1 MNNQYPMMSEYQY
14 PIIIGGGSG
23 GQDFKK
29 VTTTTQKSTKPIVVT
44 REDLVT
50 ALAGASDEY
59 KKALEESNTLM
70 GALGKSVSDEQV
82 AKILAAPTNKGRLE
96 SKMGWGQ
103 ALSGAL
109 MSGLNTYG
117 KLNQIKENKAAKEY
131 EDALKMATM
140 TDTLRAREEA
150 ADLQNAVNNQTVTVT
165 GMEKYNLPKDG
176 NSSQQTLQ
184 QQVNDK
190 VDRESAAITA
200 ADVWN
205 TVNQHPNQFSQL
217 AYYTYGAFPGDDAK
231 RRGWVSQQAP
241 LVGGVELQKLQRM
254 MPKGFSGAINSAHE
268 QKLMMPV
275 REALTSGIGSKIKP
289 AIETYLGGYY
299 DELQKEFMMKTGGEK
314 LPFTKEDFISD
325 QLTNNAREYNTDFDP
340 SNPNTPMFLPIK
352 GVNNTKPVSAEDLAK
367 MYGGTVIQ
375 Q

>member
-1 MNNQYPMMSEYQY
+1 MNNQYPMMSEYQH

-23 GQDFKK
+23 GQDFKD
-29 VTTTTQKSTKPIVVT
+29 VTTTTRKSTKPIVVT

-150 ADLQNAVNNQTVTVT
+150 ADLQNAVNNQTVTVQ
-165 GMEKYNLPKDG
+165 GQEKYNLPKDSDG
-176 NSSQQTLQ
+176 QGGIQSLRPLDPTLGDRIRENPDAFGFTARVADRDTGGDLIKMITSSVAKGWQGDENLAARGQLLQ
-184 QQVNDK
+184 EVAE
-190 VDRESAAITA
+190 VTGAITSLRRASGTA
-200 ADVWN
+200 ASMMNSDKEGQRALQILDN
-205 TVNQHPNQFSQL
+205 PSRYSSEEL
-217 AYYTYGAFPGDDAK
+217 AAAVDTATRMYDNALRYSGKYEQVYGVKPGEEQSFPTGAQTTIP
-231 RRGWVSQQAP
+231 VAQ
-241 LVGGVELQKLQRM
+241 QRM
-254 MPKGFSGAINSAHE
+254 NYAGTQTN
-268 QKLMMPV
+268 
-275 REALTSGIGSKIKP
+275 
-289 AIETYLGGYY
+289 GGY
-299 DELQKEFMMKTGGEK
+299 
-314 LPFTKEDFISD
+314 
-325 QLTNNAREYNTDFDP
+325 AW
-340 SNPNTPMFLPIK
+340 
-352 GVNNTKPVSAEDLAK
+352 
-367 MYGGTVIQ
+367 
-375 Q
+375 